1 MGEGIVLNA
10 ERDHV
15 RGEIEAPVTV
25 LESIGESIVLDAERD
40 HVQGEIEAPI
50 TLLEYGDYECRS
62 CAKAQPIVREI
73 QQSLGDKLCFAF
85 RHFPLTRVHPHAERA
100 AQAAEATNAQGR
112 FWEMHELLFEN
123 QRALDD
129 KILSACAAALGLDE
143 ARLIGEVMLEIY
155 ARRIQHD
162 FILGVREG
170 VNATPCFFINGR
182 RYDGP
187 IRLNPLL
194 VAIAQRS
201 GRGRD

>member
-1 MGEGIVLNA
+1 MSEGGIVLGA
-10 ERDHV
+10 
-15 RGEIEAPVTV
+15 G
-25 LESIGESIVLDAERD
+25 RD

-73 QQSLGDKLCFAF
+73 QQSLGDKLCYAF
-85 RHFPLTRVHPHAERA
+85 RHFPVTPVHPHAQRA
-100 AQAAEATNAQGR
+100 AQAAEAANAQGK

-129 KILSACAAALGLDE
+129 KILLACAAALGLDE

>member
-1 MGEGIVLNA
+1 MFGPLAGREKRDKVINGGVDSMDEGVVLDA

-15 RGEIEAPVTV
+15 RGEI
-25 LESIGESIVLDAERD
+25 G
-40 HVQGEIEAPI
+40 API
-50 TLLEYGDYECRS
+50 TVVEYGDYECPL
-62 CAKAQPIVREI
+62 CAKAHPIVREI
-73 QQSLGDKLCFAF
+73 QQCLGDRLCFAF
-85 RHFPLTRVHPHAERA
+85 RHFPVTRIHPHAERA
-100 AQAAEATNAQGR
+100 AQAAEAANAQGK
-112 FWEMHELLFEN
+112 FWEMHELLLEN

-129 KILSACAAALGLDE
+129 KILSACAAALGLDQ

-170 VNATPCFFINGR
+170 VNATPCFFINGC
-182 RYDGP
+182 RYDGA

-201 GRGRD
+201 GRARD